1 MRTRGRWRLGL
12 TWSNPLVRCAGKEAV
27 EVGPKA
33 PRHGFCKRTLGVVL
47 VLGILGVWGSAA
59 VVWGAPEAPVLPLPA
74 LEFGVKPAGSPQDV
88 VLSLQMLALL
98 TVLSMAPAIVL
109 MLTSFT
115 RILVVLSL
123 VRNAL
128 GLQQVP
134 PNQVLVTLALFL
146 TFFTMTPVWD
156 KVYGGALVPYMQGD
170 ISAGAAWE
178 GTVQPLK
185 AFMLRQTRQ
194 EELSLMI
201 SLAKDARPRNAQD
214 VSLRALMPA
223 FVLSEI
229 KTAFQMGIVIFVPFI
244 VVDMIVASVLM
255 AMGMIMLPPMM
266 IALPFKI
273 LLFVLADGWNLIIA
287 SLVTSIR

>member
-1 MRTRGRWRLGL
+1 MRAPGYGRLGL
-12 TWSNPLVRCAGKEAV
+12 ALI
-27 EVGPKA
+27 
-33 PRHGFCKRTLGVVL
+33 
-47 VLGILGVWGSAA
+47 LGILMAGGGVTGA
-59 VVWGAPEAPVLPLPA
+59 WGAPEAPALPVPA
-74 LEFGVKPAGSPQDV
+74 LEFGVKAAGSPQDV

-146 TFFTMTPVWD
+146 SFFTMAPVWD
-156 KVYGGALVPYMQGD
+156 RVYDGALSPYMKGD
-170 ISAGAAWE
+170 LSAQEAWDR
-178 GTVQPLK
+178 TIAPLK
-185 AFMLRQTRQ
+185 GFMMRQTRQ

-201 SLAKDARPRNAQD
+201 SMAKEERPRNAED
-214 VSLRALMPA
+214 VSMRTLMPA

-244 VVDMIVASVLM
+244 VVDMVVASVLM

-266 IALPFKI
+266 ISLPFKI
-273 LLFVLADGWNLIIA
+273 LLFVLADGWNLVIS